1 MRITVIGTGYVGLV
15 TGTGFATLGN
25 SVTCVDVDKEKIEKL
40 QKGILPIYEPGLDYH
55 ITQNI
60 EESRLKFTTSL
71 KDALKERPEV
81 LFITVGTPPR
91 DDNPKEPDLKYVYSV
106 AEDIGNTL
114 MEYNNNIIVI
124 TKSTV
129 PPGTTYKV
137 HDIVQNILKARYE
150 NKELSIIPTVNI
162 ANNPEFLKEGDALG
176 DFLKPDRIIVGID
189 DKDQKNSEYVIDTLR
204 ELYSPLSRSKDKFI
218 VMSVSSSELTKYA
231 ANTMLALR
239 ISFMNELSRLVEKV
253 GGDIEDIRKGIGADP
268 RIGNKFLYAGIGYGG
283 SCFPKDVNALI
294 STFYKNDIRPY
305 ITEAVD
311 VVNRTQRDLFVQKIL
326 NYFKNNLEGKTF
338 AIWGLS
344 FKPNTDD
351 VRESPAIYVLDV
363 LLKHG
368 VRIKA
373 YDPKAV
379 LNMKKIF
386 PEERY
391 NITYYKDQYTPL
403 KHSDGLILLTEWL
416 QFREPDFNIIKQ
428 SLSYPLIFDGR
439 NQYSPKRM
447 RELGIDYISVG
458 RPI

>member
-25 SVTCVDVDKEKIEKL
+25 SVTCVDVDREKIEKL
-40 QKGILPIYEPGLDYH
+40 QKGILPIYEPGLDYY
-55 ITQNI
+55 ILQNI
-60 EESRLKFTTSL
+60 EENRLKFTTSL

-81 LFITVGTPPR
+81 LFITVGTPPK

-137 HDIVQNILKARYE
+137 QDIVQNILKTRYE
-150 NKELSIIPTVNI
+150 NEELSIIPTVNI

-294 STFYKNDIRPY
+294 NTFYKNDIRPY